1 MASQPQSDT
10 NVFLRDK
17 KDWTPWINLIHAR
30 ASAYNFQSKLDPDC
44 PDPYLEEPTLPEL
57 PNLSAYSRP
66 SDTPEPTRPSELA
79 PQGLKAYQED
89 MAHYAVL
96 TKEYE
101 LKYPPYAAQ
110 QQALQNLVELIQTTV
125 SPHLQRTCCL
135 SGQPLREWI
144 SNLKLTLR
152 VDSQAD
158 QYQAYQRYKAALKP
172 MRDPQDWDAWL
183 TEYDEAAAEATLLG
197 VASVSRIGDVIND
210 FLDAVQWI
218 SEGWTASFM
227 NCGMR
232 DPLMTRQKMTNRFRE
247 YMSVTHPL
255 PVRKHRTGATTAA
268 AAADEDS
275 YSSDGSESARG
286 GKRDASSDDDSA
298 PCAKRT
304 KRVTGSASRT
314 NHQESSN
321 TRAQVGGA
329 ANGRRRC
336 PACIRGHDLKD
347 CYYIHKDR
355 APRWWRPDE
364 SMAAFIEK
372 RRKHDAAFEEL
383 LRASG

>member
-1 MASQPQSDT
+1 
-10 NVFLRDK
+10 
-17 KDWTPWINLIHAR
+17 
-30 ASAYNFQSKLDPDC
+30 
-44 PDPYLEEPTLPEL
+44 
-57 PNLSAYSRP
+57 
-66 SDTPEPTRPSELA
+66 
-79 PQGLKAYQED
+79 

-135 SGQPLREWI
+135 AGQPLREWI

-218 SEGWTASFM
+218 SEGWTVSFM

-255 PVRKHRTGATTAA
+255 PVRKHRAGATTAA
-268 AAADEDS
+268 AAADEN
-275 YSSDGSESARG
+275 SSSADGSESARG

-304 KRVTGSASRT
+304 KRGTGSAPRT
-314 NHQESSN
+314 NHRASSN

-347 CYYIHKDR
+347 CFYIHKDR